1 MSEFRVLCFGDSN
14 TWGFVPVKLGQM
26 ARRYDKNTRWS
37 GILQKLLGDNSTVVN
52 AGLNSRTT
60 SSFKGSAYQGVNLN
74 ALETFLDTYT
84 QSLPLNLV
92 IIMLG
97 TNDVKE
103 SIAQSAELSARR
115 ISLLIDMVRE
125 KTHVGDVPKVL
136 VISPV
141 PVRYM
146 EDESYNLEY
155 NAGVDESKRQAECYK
170 QMCLHKDVEF
180 LDASKLVPQ
189 ADGDD
194 GVHLTAAAHAK
205 LADAVYQKI
214 LKMF

>member
-26 ARRYDKNTRWS
+26 TRRYDKNTRWS

-92 IIMLG
+92 IIMRG

-103 SIAQSAELSARR
+103 SIAQRAEHSARR
-115 ISLLIDMVRE
+115 IGLLIDMVRE
-125 KTHVGDVPKVL
+125 KTYVGDVPKVL

-141 PVRYM
+141 PVRYI

-155 NAGVDESKRQAECYK
+155 NAGVDESKKQAEYYK
-170 QMCLHKDVEF
+170 QMCLQKDVEF

-194 GVHLTAAAHAK
+194 GVHLSAAAHAK